1 VIGTARDLALSLLGE
16 SAVAAIQA
24 SGMLGVTLLVLG
36 FLGTAVGTI
45 LALRRLATASSRRA

>member
-1 VIGTARDLALSLLGE
+1 MGTARDLAFSLLGE
-16 SAVAAIQA
+16 SAVSAIQA

-45 LALRRLATASSRRA
+45 LGLRRLATASSRRG